1 MKNKKL
7 IGLLCTLVLAVSMC
21 ACSDTKETETSN
33 TDVKEESVEDS
44 QKESQK
50 ESQEEEQVA
59 GEDTVNEYFT
69 PSEEIKN
76 ASFSSGKIQIG
87 NIVMKQGGYITVGEF
102 ITAYGEN
109 LDTSFY
115 EKSVNDYNTWW
126 ERNADED
133 FNHVLQ
139 LPIKDTD
146 ITIQAAFVDPSS
158 ITPDKTTIWDSVIV
172 DFSAYS
178 ESGEPCKWYPGG
190 KSAKEFKTL
199 DEAKAWF
206 TENGLTENT
215 DYVYEKNTFLFL
227 DPKNPT
233 ESLNQFANISI
244 GDTLTYVVA
253 AIEVD
258 EVNLFGEKPCMSY
271 FVLDDGSSVYLSYGN
286 RIYLNSNLDWKSSL
300 R

>member
-1 MKNKKL
+1 MKNKKF
-7 IGLLCTLVLAVSMC
+7 ICLLCTLALTVSMC
-21 ACSDTKETETSN
+21 ACSDTKETETQTSN
-33 TDVKEESVEDS
+33 TDVTEESVE
-44 QKESQK
+44 ESQD
-50 ESQEEEQVA
+50 ESPEEDQA
-59 GEDTVNEYFT
+59 ASEDAANEYFT
-69 PSEEIKN
+69 PSEEIIN
-76 ASFSSGKIQIG
+76 ASISSGKIQVG

-102 ITAYGEN
+102 ITTYGDN

-115 EKSVNDYNTWW
+115 EQQVNEYNTWW

-146 ITIQAAFVDPSS
+146 ITIQAAFVSPSS

-178 ESGEPCKWYPGG
+178 ESGEPCRWYPGG
-190 KSAKEFKTL
+190 KSAKEFTSL

-206 TENGLTENT
+206 TENGFTENT
-215 DYVYEKNTFLFL
+215 DYVYEKNTFMFL
-227 DPKNPT
+227 DPANPK

-244 GDTLTYVVA
+244 GDTLNYVVA
-253 AIEVD
+253 VIEAD
-258 EVNLFGEKPCMSY
+258 EVNLFGEKPVMSY
-271 FVLDDGSSVYLSYGN
+271 SVLDDGSGVFLSYGN
-286 RIYLNSNLDWKSSL
+286 RIYLGNQLDWKSSL